1 LALQEQ
7 LNSAMSNLMTDN
19 DRDVSRAARTVHD
32 TFKRTAL
39 RVTGGAGLLEMNGSS
54 SGARGCEIRQR
65 LACKASKQRHP
76 THARKTGHARKAV
89 STCGCV

>member
-1 LALQEQ
+1 MSCCACWLRRLPRQEH

-19 DRDVSRAARTVHD
+19 DRDVSHAARTVHD

-54 SGARGCEIRQR
+54 SGEGQYA
-65 LACKASKQRHP
+65 AC
-76 THARKTGHARKAV
+76 TV
-89 STCGCV
+89 S

>member
-19 DRDVSRAARTVHD
+19 DRDVLHAARTVHD
-32 TFKRTAL
+32 TFKRTPL

-54 SGARGCEIRQR
+54 SG
-65 LACKASKQRHP
+65 
-76 THARKTGHARKAV
+76 V
-89 STCGCV
+89 CV